1 MIKIIIG
8 AAGMYIYLQH
18 PEYIQ
23 YTLEHTKHALVTALD
38 WVSTHLKS

>member
-18 PEYIQ
+18 PEQ
-23 YTLEHTKHALVTALD
+23 VHAGFEATKGTLITALD
-38 WVSTHLKS
+38 WISNSLKS